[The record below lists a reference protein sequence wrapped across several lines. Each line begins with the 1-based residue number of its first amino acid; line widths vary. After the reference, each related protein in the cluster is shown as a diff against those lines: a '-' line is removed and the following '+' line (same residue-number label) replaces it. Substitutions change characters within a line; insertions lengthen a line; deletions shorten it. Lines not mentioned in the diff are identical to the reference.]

1 MIPGA
6 YEGMSAAVTAAHAA
20 VPPFVKIQ
28 RLIAESKT
36 KREQAIRSYETDMQ
50 LPTLLDD
57 IKKTDAEA
65 MRRQEVIGGF
75 IQQLSTPPPAMP
87 TGTNLTLGE
96 GIAGALGALF
106 GDPSRAASA
115 VSEAAQK
122 RQAIQHQNALNA
134 FGQQQQGARLNLDEA
149 QRAQE
154 MGLRLREQKQGRVYD
169 AQDQIR
175 GMKFKSEMDAVEAE
189 TGAKA
194 KLIADAQD
202 AVQAREMA
210 KFKLA
215 LQHDDQAWELT
226 KMERQGQIDEAKV
239 RAASMTKQQSD
250 MVDAM
255 IKGLENNTDP
265 EKVDAVLDELESK
278 GIVFNE
284 GMRLMY
290 QERAKHNKTVEG
302 FQASTVALAQRNAG
316 QRAEQDDFNNTMKGL
331 EFTQKGGT
339 LPPAIAGQL
348 GIEPMTPKPSFGSGA
363 GKSVQLRVKLGT
375 VDSELAVPE
384 FFTARPKFEGD
395 AKLSDLLE
403 TTQSYL
409 RMKEQGTSL
418 KAPAKT
424 GNALADQANLRD
436 YEKSKKEADDKLAE
450 MTGKIQSLRMDVN
463 SKATPEFKQWRE
475 GVRKFVL
482 EQIKTAE
489 DSKFASKKF
498 VQENWRKL
506 YQVLTGDDKP

>member
-1 MIPGA
+1 MVPGA

-36 KREQAIRSYETDMQ
+36 KREQAIRSYETDLQ

-57 IKKTDAEA
+57 IKKTDEEA
-65 MRRQEVIGGF
+65 QRRQQVIGGF
-75 IQQLSTPPPAMP
+75 IQQLAAPPPVMP
-87 TGTNLTLGE
+87 TQTNLTLGE

-106 GDPSRAASA
+106 GDPGRASAA

-122 RQAIQHQNALNA
+122 RQAIQHQNALAA
-134 FGQQQQGARLNLDEA
+134 FGQQQQGSRLNLDEA
-149 QRAQE
+149 QRSQE
-154 MGLRLREQKQGRVYD
+154 LALRLREQKQGRLYD
-169 AQDQIR
+169 AQDQLR
-175 GMKFKSEMDAVEAE
+175 GMRLKSDLDAIGAEEA
-189 TGAKA
+189 AKG
-194 KLIADAQD
+194 KLIQDAQD

-226 KMERQGQIDEAKV
+226 KMNRQAELDTAKAKAV
-239 RAASMTKQQSD
+239 NLTKQQSD

-255 IKGLENNTDP
+255 IKGLEQNTDP

-278 GIVFNE
+278 GIIFSE
-284 GMRLMY
+284 GMRLLY

-302 FQASTVALAQRNAG
+302 FQASTVALAQRNAA
-316 QRAEQDDFNNTMKGL
+316 QRVEQDDFNNTMKGL

-348 GIEPMTPKPSFGSGA
+348 GIEPMTPKPNFGSGE

-403 TTQSYL
+403 ATQTYL
-409 RMKEQGTSL
+409 RMKDQGTTL
-418 KAPAKT
+418 KPPAKT

-450 MTGKIQSLRMDVN
+450 LTGKIQALRMDVN
-463 SKATPEFKQWRE
+463 SKATPEYKQWRE

-482 EQIKTAE
+482 QQIKTSE

>member
-1 MIPGA
+1 MIPSA

-28 RLIAESKT
+28 RLIAEAKT

-57 IKKTDAEA
+57 IKKTDEEA
-65 MRRQEVIGGF
+65 QRRQQVIGGF
-75 IQQLSTPPPAMP
+75 IQQLSTPPPMMP
-87 TGTNLTLGE
+87 TQTNLTLGE

-154 MGLRLREQKQGRVYD
+154 LALRLREQKQGRVYD
-169 AQDQIR
+169 AQDQLR

-226 KMERQGQIDEAKV
+226 KMNRQAELDTAKAKAV
-239 RAASMTKQQSD
+239 NLTKQQSD

-255 IKGLENNTDP
+255 IKGLEQNTDP

-278 GIVFNE
+278 GIVFSE
-284 GMRLMY
+284 GMRLLY

-302 FQASTVALAQRNAG
+302 FQASTVALAQRNAA
-316 QRAEQDDFNNTMKGL
+316 QRVEQDDFNNTMKGL

-348 GIEPMTPKPSFGSGA
+348 GIEPMTPKPNFGSGE

-403 TTQSYL
+403 TTQTYL
-409 RMKEQGTSL
+409 RMKEQGTTL
-418 KAPAKT
+418 KPPTKT

-450 MTGKIQSLRMDVN
+450 LTGKIQALRMDVN

-482 EQIKTAE
+482 QQIKTAE